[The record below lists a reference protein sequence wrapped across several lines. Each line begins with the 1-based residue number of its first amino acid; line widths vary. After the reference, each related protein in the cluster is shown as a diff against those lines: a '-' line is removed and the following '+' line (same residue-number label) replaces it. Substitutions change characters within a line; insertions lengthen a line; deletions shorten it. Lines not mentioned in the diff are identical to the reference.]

1 MIQKTEY
8 LNEDTILHNRIE
20 WCATG
25 DTNGPVIILFMG
37 IHGNEKAGPK
47 AVDRIFN
54 WLEGNDQ
61 PLNGSVYAITGNV
74 KALKQG
80 IRYVDTD
87 LNRLWERF
95 NTSMDFSDNNGLDQ
109 PSEYNESLEIKSAVD
124 EILTRH
130 NDEASEFIFADLH
143 TTSSES
149 CAFIL
154 LNDTLANR
162 ELARD
167 FPVPQILGIE
177 ENIHGTILSFINNL
191 GYQAIGFEAGAHN
204 DKDSI
209 KRSEAFLWLLF
220 HNCGLMELSRET
232 LSKYENDLHAHPKVP
247 NTYFDIQYHHLI
259 KNPGQFEMLEG
270 FQNFDYIEKGK
281 SLAYENGKLVKA
293 PKSGRIFMPLYQ
305 KMGRDGF
312 MIIRQVSD
320 FWLTLSSYLRKSF
333 VHSLLKY
340 LPGVRQLSKRAY
352 EVDLRI
358 ARFLVSDVFHLFGYR
373 VTKKD
378 EQTLL
383 CYRR

>member
-8 LNEDTILHNRIE
+8 LNENAVLHNRIE

-37 IHGNEKAGPK
+37 IHGNEIAGPK

-61 PLNGSVYAITGNV
+61 PLNGSVYAINGNV

-95 NTSMDFSDNNGLDQ
+95 NTSMDFSDNNSLDQ
-109 PSEYNESLEIKSAVD
+109 PSEYSESLEIKSAVD
-124 EILTRH
+124 EIIKRH
-130 NDEASEFIFADLH
+130 KDEASEFIFADLH

-162 ELARD
+162 KLARD

-204 DKDSI
+204 DRDSI

-220 HNCGLMELSRET
+220 HNCGLMELNGET
-232 LSKYENDLHAHPKVP
+232 LSKYENDLQAHPNVP

-270 FQNFDYIEKGK
+270 FQNFDYIEKDK
-281 SLAYENGKLVKA
+281 ALAYENGKLVKA

-320 FWLTLSSYLRKSF
+320 FWLTLSSYFRKSF

-373 VTKKD
+373 VIKKD